1 VAVLSLNFLLQKPN
15 STAFV
20 VIALLRL
27 QFHEHRMTPTQTS
40 PESATLPR
48 RLPHWLWALALSLGL
63 SILIVTPFFWFGTA
77 SGHDFEFHLAS
88 WLDVASQW
96 KEGILFPRWAAWMNH
111 GFGEPRYIFY
121 PPLSWLLGAALTLLP
136 LNAAVPVLYIVLVQ
150 TFAGVAAYFLLCN
163 LASPRAA
170 LFAAACYVINPNAL
184 LISYIRSDFAEQLAC
199 AIFPLLLLAAL
210 RLCGLLDDSSR
221 ARSSIALFS
230 IAYAAVWLSNAPA
243 AVIASYSM
251 ALLFV
256 LAAFYQRSW
265 RPLFRGV
272 AGVLLGLGLT
282 AFYLV
287 PAAYEQRWVNIG
299 QALSSGLLPSQNFLF
314 TVIDDPE
321 HTWFNWIASTCA
333 LSLILLL
340 GLAALASRRF
350 ARTAEFAPRNRH
362 IASALLLV
370 GTAAT
375 ILTLRFTL
383 PLWTYL
389 PKLRFVQFPWRW
401 MSIIALVSACFVAFV
416 MERRRAW
423 VWFAALFVLG
433 CSFAYLQVTNTWWD
447 QDEVPTMRD
456 ALDTGHGFDGTDEYD
471 PVGDD
476 HADLP
481 ADALL
486 ANALP
491 ADSADTAAPQA
502 QLQFLRWTA
511 ENKEVLVDTPS
522 PTRIALRLLN
532 YPAWRVE
539 VNGKSVTPER
549 PDDFNQMVVPIDA
562 GKSDIRVRFIRTAD
576 RTIGNAI
583 SAIAALFAIIILWL
597 DAKRSSRPQSA

>member
-1 VAVLSLNFLLQKPN
+1 
-15 STAFV
+15 
-20 VIALLRL
+20 
-27 QFHEHRMTPTQTS
+27 MTPPQTS
-40 PESATLPR
+40 LEIPPSHR
-48 RLPHWLWALALSLGL
+48 RLPHWLWALALSLLL
-63 SILIVTPFFWFGTA
+63 SVLIVTPFFWFGTA
-77 SGHDFEFHLAS
+77 SGHDFEFHAAS
-88 WLDVASQW
+88 WLDVGSQW

-136 LNAAVPVLYIVLVQ
+136 LATAVPVLYIVLVQ
-150 TFAGVAAYFLLCN
+150 TFAGLAAYFLLRN

-170 LFAAACYVINPNAL
+170 ILAAACYVINPNAL

-210 RLCGLLDDSSR
+210 RLCRLLDDSPR
-221 ARSSIALFS
+221 TRSSIALFS
-230 IAYAAVWLSNAPA
+230 VAYAAVWLSNAPA

-251 ALLFV
+251 ALLFLV
-256 LAAFYQRSW
+256 AALYQHSW
-265 RPLFRGV
+265 RSLFRGA
-272 AGVLLGLGLT
+272 AGVLLGLGLA

-299 QALSSGLLPSQNFLF
+299 QALSSGLLPAQNFLF
-314 TVIDDPE
+314 TAIDDPE

-333 LSLILLL
+333 LSLILLV

-350 ARTAEFAPRNRH
+350 ARSSDSSAGNRH
-362 IASALLLV
+362 VAFALLIV
-370 GTAAT
+370 GAAAT

-401 MSIIALVSACFVAFV
+401 MSIIALVAACFVAFA

-423 VWFAALFVLG
+423 LWFTVLFILG
-433 CSFAYLQVTNTWWD
+433 CFFAYFQVPNSWWD
-447 QDEVPTMRD
+447 QDEIPTMRD
-456 ALDTGHGFDGTDEYD
+456 ALETGHGFDGTDEYD
-471 PVGDD
+471 PLGDD

-486 ANALP
+486 ATVLP
-491 ADSADTAAPQA
+491 ADSADDGTPKTQVR
-502 QLQFLRWTA
+502 FLRWTA
-511 ENKEVLVDTPS
+511 EDKEVLVDAPS
-522 PTRIALRLLN
+522 PARVALRLLN

-539 VNGKSVTPER
+539 VNGKPVTPER
-549 PDDFNQMVVPIDA
+549 LDDFNQMVVPIDA
-562 GKSDIRVRFIRTAD
+562 GRSDIWVHFTRTAD
-576 RTIGNAI
+576 RAIGDAV
-583 SAIAALFAIIILWL
+583 SATATFFALLLLWL
-597 DAKRSSRPQSA
+597 DRRRHPNQDAEQSA